1 MEETED
7 KILAYIVYEG
17 TLIKEGYLDAKKA
30 GQTLIGL
37 DELIRYFLY
46 QEFPQMKDIEFEI
59 PVRVK
64 KGSWWT
70 QIPENIDI
78 LLLKTVGAG
87 AIGTYVSSALGEIAK
102 NDFKDVSFK
111 KLFSKAFHSIVS
123 VIRLAKHLGALT
135 KRKFD
140 NIKFADSNQLVGIEN
155 DKGEIIW
162 LEPEILELYSNCP
175 ENIFTKIAQLVE
187 EERELIVGV
196 SDEKPDEEKITFNHK
211 PIFVR
216 FKEEDEV
223 LFPELKHNDYIEAT
237 GHTTRGNEKSNTIGF
252 LYEGHILTCYPASG
266 NIKEHKSVLFA
277 NCILKGFVDRQDKDG
292 NFNEKR
298 PRIKYNQILI
308 TDKHDNQT
316 ELFGE

>member
-7 KILAYIVYEG
+7 KILAYIIYEG
-17 TLIKEGYLDAKKA
+17 SLVKEGYLDAKKA

-37 DELIRYFLY
+37 DELVRYFLY
-46 QEFPQMKDIEFEI
+46 QEFPQMKGIEFEI

-70 QIPENIDI
+70 QIPDNIDVF
-78 LLLKTVGAG
+78 LFKAVGATAFG
-87 AIGTYVSSALGEIAK
+87 AYLNGALGEIAK

-111 KLFSKAFHSIVS
+111 KLFSKAFHCIVG
-123 VIRLAKHLGALT
+123 VVRLAKHLGALT

-140 NIKFADSNQLVGIEN
+140 KVKFADNNQLVGIEN

-162 LEPEILELYSNCP
+162 FEPEILELYSNCP

-187 EERELIVGV
+187 EERELIIGV
-196 SDEKPDEEKITFNHK
+196 SDEKPDEERITIDYK

-216 FKEEDEV
+216 AKEEDEV
-223 LFPELKHNDYIEAT
+223 LFPELKHNDFIEAT

-252 LYEGHILTCYPASG
+252 LYEGHILTCYPESG
-266 NIKEHKSVLFA
+266 NIKEHKRALFA
-277 NCILKGFVDRQDKDG
+277 NCILRGFVDRLDRDG

-298 PRIKYNQILI
+298 PRIKYIQILL
-308 TDKHDNQT
+308 TDNGDNQT
-316 ELFGE
+316 ELFGK